1 MQNTCI
7 IYGEGDI
14 ELSRVF
20 YTLKNKLMWYLL
32 GAIAFSL
39 LVSIGCGYLLVQG
52 GTRAIEDIFNNPQMN
67 RTFQQRYMEDL
78 QNYVTNQQIKVENI
92 IQLKEWSEKNAYV
105 YVAIYQNNRVIFNS
119 DYIYSDAMGED
130 VIDSA
135 PLMDSYTSNELIDSD
150 KMYTLVLTDGSTAS
164 VDMFCYDYWK
174 YNNYIWVASICLC
187 ICLFICIL
195 ANILKIK
202 FNYINQI
209 ESELQILEGGNLEYP
224 ITVKGEDEIGN
235 LARGIEQM
243 RLSVIENMQKEKMML
258 QANKELVTAM
268 SHDLRTPLTTLTG
281 YLELLSMDRVTDPEQ
296 CKRYLEQSLAKTKEI
311 KELSDELFEYFLI
324 YGEDRKQIDVEPV
337 PAYELVMD
345 LIENQFLGLEEEGFR
360 VVAHN
365 HVDDKSGNCLIH
377 VQYMQRVL
385 NNLLSNLCKYADAD
399 KPIEIIANREQSHVV
414 IRVRNG
420 IRENLDKHE
429 STNIGLITCSRIMKL
444 QHGKFQTYTVEG
456 EFIAK
461 LVIPLETAG
470 RL

>member
-1 MQNTCI
+1 MYTTS
-7 IYGEGDI
+7 GEGDI
-14 ELSRVF
+14 ELSKVF
-20 YTLKNKLMWYLL
+20 YTLKTKLMWYLL
-32 GAIAFSL
+32 GAIAFAL
-39 LVSIGCGYLLVQG
+39 LISVGCGYLLVQG
-52 GTRAIEDIFNNPQMN
+52 GTHAIEKIFNNEQMN
-67 RTFQQRYMEDL
+67 QTFQQRYIEDL
-78 QNYVTNQQIKVENI
+78 QNYVTNQQIKVDNI
-92 IQLKEWSEKNAYV
+92 TQLKEWSENNPYV
-105 YVAIYQNNRVIFNS
+105 YIAIYQNNRVIFNS
-119 DYIYSDAMGED
+119 DYIYSDGEGED
-130 VIDSA
+130 NIDSA
-135 PLMDSYTSNELIDSD
+135 PLMDSHTSNELIDSD

-174 YNNYIWVASICLC
+174 YNNYIWVVSICLC

-195 ANILKIK
+195 ANLLKVK
-202 FNYINQI
+202 FSYINQM
-209 ESELQILEGGNLEYP
+209 ENELQILEGGNLEHP
-224 ITVKGEDEIGN
+224 ITIKGEDELSN

-258 QANKELVTAM
+258 QANKDLVTSM

-281 YLELLSMDRVTDPEQ
+281 YLEILSMDRVTEPEQ
-296 CKRYLEQSLAKTKEI
+296 CKRYLELSLAKTKEI

-345 LIENQFLGLEEEGFR
+345 LVENQFLSLEEQGFQ

-365 HVDDKSGNCLIH
+365 HVDENTGNCLIH
-377 VQYMQRVL
+377 VKYMQRVL
-385 NNLLSNLCKYADAD
+385 NNILSNLCKYAEAD

-414 IRVRNG
+414 IRIRNG

-444 QHGKFQTYTVEG
+444 QHGKFQTYSVEG

-461 LVIPLETAG
+461 LVIPLESAAKA
-470 RL
+470 L